1 MRICYAI
8 RILFMVIVFCFMQG
22 CILWQRPF
30 IRPIPVFIEDRH
42 IEVEVIEDKIV
53 IRILVTI
60 QKVTGAL
67 MKLIFGMGYT
77 QQV

>member
-1 MRICYAI
+1 
-8 RILFMVIVFCFMQG
+8 
-22 CILWQRPF
+22 
-30 IRPIPVFIEDRH
+30 VFIEDRH